1 MNENKQMLLIEH
13 SDLNSKVRISD
24 DLHELFWKV
33 TKPTLVFFLESVEMA
48 ALCSDYSCSDY

>member
-13 SDLNSKVRISD
+13 SELNSKVRISD

-33 TKPTLVFFLESVEMA
+33 TKPTLVLFESVEMA